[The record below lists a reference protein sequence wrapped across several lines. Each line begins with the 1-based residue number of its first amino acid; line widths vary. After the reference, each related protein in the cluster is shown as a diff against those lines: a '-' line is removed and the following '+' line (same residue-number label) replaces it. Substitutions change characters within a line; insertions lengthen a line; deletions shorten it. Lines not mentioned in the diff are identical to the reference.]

1 MQTLLIATHNRGKLR
16 EYQAL
21 LADLPLKV
29 INLDEA
35 GVDFDVEET
44 GTTFAENA
52 LLKARAYAAATGLLT
67 WADDSGLEVDALDG
81 APGVYSA
88 RYAGP
93 DATDED
99 RYRKLLH
106 TLAAQPGAARPL
118 PLCGRPGH
126 PGRRGTPRTA
136 SAPASSST
144 SRGSHGFGYD
154 PVFFLPDLGQT
165 MAELP
170 PATKNRIS
178 HRSRA
183 QPQPRPCWRTCC
195 MCPARIMNA
204 FHDGALGRCQGR
216 IDLIRRIDNFR
227 KTDYNTGGF

>member
-1 MQTLLIATHNRGKLR
+1 MQTLLIATHNQGKLR
-16 EYQAL
+16 EYRAL

-29 INLDEA
+29 VNLDEA
-35 GVDFDVEET
+35 GVDFDVDET

-106 TLAAQPGAARPL
+106 TLAAQPDA
-118 PLCGRPGH
+118 
-126 PGRRGTPRTA
+126 PRTA
-136 SAPASSST
+136 RFRCVVALVTPDGAAYTTDGVCPGVIIDAP
-144 SRGSHGFGYD
+144 RGSHGFGYD
-154 PVFFLPDLGQT
+154 PVFLLPDLGQT

-170 PATKNRIS
+170 PETKNRIS
-178 HRSRA
+178 HRGRA
-183 QPQPRPCWRTCC
+183 AAAAKTVL
-195 MCPARIMNA
+195 ADLL
-204 FHDGALGRCQGR
+204 HVSGDGS
-216 IDLIRRIDNFR
+216 
-227 KTDYNTGGF
+227 

>member
-1 MQTLLIATHNRGKLR
+1 MQTLLIATHNQGKLR
-16 EYQAL
+16 EYRTL

-29 INLDEA
+29 VNLDEA
-35 GVDFDVEET
+35 GVDFDVDET

-106 TLAAQPGAARPL
+106 TLAAQPDA
-118 PLCGRPGH
+118 
-126 PGRRGTPRTA
+126 PRTA
-136 SAPASSST
+136 RFRCVVALVTPDGAAYT
-144 SRGSHGFGYD
+144 TDGVCPGVIIDEPRGSHGFGYD
-154 PVFFLPDLGQT
+154 PVFLLPDLGQT

-178 HRSRA
+178 HRGRA
-183 QPQPRPCWRTCC
+183 AAAAKTVLADLLHVPG
-195 MCPARIMNA
+195 
-204 FHDGALGRCQGR
+204 DGS
-216 IDLIRRIDNFR
+216 
-227 KTDYNTGGF
+227 